1 MKKPETELGFD
12 PIVSVPM
19 WRREIKMTRWHK
31 IPNRPFCTRSYKT
44 HNMQAVTVL
53 HFMLS
58 DSPHSYT
65 HHRDEAWIGINQWR
79 RVDTIKDDFNKQ
91 IMGTPVGCD
100 QLILRKAQLEAEI
113 EQLENAINAN
123 VDVPF
128 LLEKYN
134 QNNKWLNLVN
144 DLIEN
149 KKCQK

>member
-1 MKKPETELGFD
+1 MNRIKTKLEFD
-12 PIVSVPM
+12 PMSPIVSKLWSKPT
-19 WRREIKMTRWHK
+19 K
-31 IPNRPFCTRSYKT
+31 RPFKTRIYALL
-44 HNMQAVTVL
+44 NMQVVTVL
-53 HFMLS
+53 SF
-58 DSPHSYT
+58 PTNEGFT
-65 HHRDEAWIGINQWR
+65 HHRDEAWIGIKQWR